1 VPTGRY
7 LAPQNGP
14 DCIEIA
20 AGGTGGQTS
29 NGTGN
34 ASATNLLSG
43 YGACGVNNLVITGP
57 RLVTADLSAVKRITI
72 FGRTNVEF
80 RAEMLNAL
88 NRPYFTPR
96 AAIGTTDSSYR
107 LQNTQGNNNSARV
120 IQLVFRVN
128 F

>member
-1 VPTGRY
+1 Y
-7 LAPQNGP
+7 
-14 DCIEIA
+14 
-20 AGGTGGQTS
+20 
-29 NGTGN
+29 
-34 ASATNLLSG
+34 SG

-57 RLVTADLSAVKRITI
+57 RLVTADLSAVKRITVI
-72 FGRTNVEF
+72 GRTNVEF

-96 AAIGTTDSSYR
+96 AAIGTADSSYR
-107 LQNTQGNNNSARV
+107 LQSTQGNNSSARV